1 MNLNELT
8 KIISDFIEKKDF
20 LNAENTINQA
30 LIEYPN
36 EAAFHYYKG
45 KLLFEQNNS
54 HEAISYL
61 LKADQ
66 IKPDSKIK
74 LKLCQAY
81 LDIQEVEK
89 VKTILN
95 ELEKTEFN
103 NPELYYVKAVYHLQQ
118 MQESMALDALNE
130 LLKRSPNHLNG
141 LELRAVL
148 HNNLQNEEE
157 ALDDLTKILDNN
169 PMDTHARLSRIEIN
183 KKLDNRKEIEED
195 YTFLIKKYQEQVD
208 FRLKLGTYFMEI
220 AEINEAI
227 YVFSD
232 CIEILENSHSDFSV
246 ALRKRAECYLKI
258 GAFQKAVDDYNLL
271 LKSKDQQASD
281 FLGISEAFE
290 ELNKKDLALQY
301 LNLGIDLIASD
312 RWKLIKKLGQISLDE
327 KNYEEAELAFKK
339 MTFEDKGKAD
349 GFYQLGILYLKQGDV
364 ESAYEVLKEA
374 DNHFHEK
381 AQDLISEYCQDFIKE
396 DQLFEENERI
406 SEYLEF
412 ANHNSKSSLINK
424 ISGNFW
430 LLNLNSSI
438 QKNEIL
444 KNLDPEIK
452 DRISASL
459 EHLIFVITAF
469 GWSIFKINQEGN
481 RSVYKIIEESE
492 DAVIIESSP
501 FGTSFVQEM
510 KIKLLNHQLVI
521 CNFGTEST
529 VFDLYFDAKT
539 LDDFSAEQ
547 KQTLENFI
555 KTPAMSFME
564 GK

>member
-1 MNLNELT
+1 
-8 KIISDFIEKKDF
+8 
-20 LNAENTINQA
+20 
-30 LIEYPN
+30 
-36 EAAFHYYKG
+36 
-45 KLLFEQNNS
+45 
-54 HEAISYL
+54 
-61 LKADQ
+61 
-66 IKPDSKIK
+66 
-74 LKLCQAY
+74 
-81 LDIQEVEK
+81 
-89 VKTILN
+89 
-95 ELEKTEFN
+95 
-103 NPELYYVKAVYHLQQ
+103 
-118 MQESMALDALNE
+118 
-130 LLKRSPNHLNG
+130 
-141 LELRAVL
+141 
-148 HNNLQNEEE
+148 
-157 ALDDLTKILDNN
+157 
-169 PMDTHARLSRIEIN
+169 
-183 KKLDNRKEIEED
+183 
-195 YTFLIKKYQEQVD
+195 
-208 FRLKLGTYFMEI
+208 MEI

-290 ELNKKDLALQY
+290 ELNKKELALQY
-301 LNLGIDLIASD
+301 LNLGIDLIASE
-312 RWKLIKKLGQISLDE
+312 RWKLLKKLGQIYLEE

-339 MTFEDKGKAD
+339 MTFEDKGKAE

-374 DNHFHEK
+374 DKHFHEK
-381 AQDLISEYCQDFIKE
+381 AQDLISEYCRDFINE
-396 DQLFEENERI
+396 DQFSEERERL

-412 ANHNSKSSLINK
+412 AKDNSTSTIINK
-424 ISGNFW
+424 ISGKFW
-430 LLNLNSSI
+430 LLNLKDSI

-444 KNLDPEIK
+444 KKMDGELK
-452 DRISASL
+452 DKISASL
-459 EHLIFVITAF
+459 EHLIFVITSF
-469 GWSIFKINQEGN
+469 GWSIFKLNQEGN
-481 RSVYKIIEESE
+481 RSVYKIIEETKDS
-492 DAVIIESSP
+492 IILESSP
-501 FGTSFVQEM
+501 FGTGFVQEM
-510 KIKLLNHQLVI
+510 IIKLSDHQIVI